1 MLACFILLVVFGL
14 LGLLVLVLARRHEDT
29 LMRVFVDDR
38 DYLGAFMRMATAIGV
53 VGTAPGMLAYAGLWR
68 LCCCRAI
75 RRDALAFLIS
85 RPAVS
90 GTGTLDPETGRFGLS
105 EKGPAIRRLVRM
117 SSLPTDRCVFDI
129 GNLMKPLFC
138 VMDLELRPLASLFRR
153 RQRLQLG
160 LSDSNLA
167 QTAEY
172 LKVAT
177 TTLVF
182 DLAEAGV
189 LARLPR
195 PRRPLS
201 ALRRLI
207 GDPELRSKVPCS
219 DGVARSAI
227 ELQRLYLDAARE
239 HVAGAA
245 AASLEVHELLRRW
258 DEVLT
263 ALESQPAL
271 LFGRLDWVSKRA
283 LLEQAGAGLEFAARK
298 KIDLKYHELGTG
310 YFARLEDEGLAPRLV
325 GDDEIERALL
335 EAPERSPARRRSQL
349 LRSLAASGIAAR
361 IGWDRIEIPKGSLR
375 KQVIRLDDY
384 RR

>member
-1 MLACFILLVVFGL
+1 
-14 LGLLVLVLARRHEDT
+14 
-29 LMRVFVDDR
+29 
-38 DYLGAFMRMATAIGV
+38 
-53 VGTAPGMLAYAGLWR
+53 
-68 LCCCRAI
+68 
-75 RRDALAFLIS
+75 
-85 RPAVS
+85 
-90 GTGTLDPETGRFGLS
+90 LS
-105 EKGPAIRRLVRM
+105 EKGPAIRRLVR
-117 SSLPTDRCVFDI
+117 STSLPADRSLFDI
-129 GNLMKPLFC
+129 GHLVKALFC
-138 VMDLELRPLASLFRR
+138 LANLEIRPLGALFHR

-227 ELQRLYLDAARE
+227 ELQRLYLEAARE

-298 KIDLKYHELGTG
+298 KIDLKYHELGSG

-361 IGWDRIEIPKGSLR
+361 IGWDRIEIPKGGLR